1 MGRNRRGTIVT
12 RAAGLQD
19 RFLNALRR
27 AKVPASIFL
36 VKGVKL
42 QGVVGAFDN
51 FSIELR
57 RNGGRK
63 LIYKHAISTIAPA
76 EWPADFTADAPDID
90 EGRAV
95 LQDLFLAAA
104 HGQGTQM
111 GLFLVN
117 GVMLEGAVAGFDQY
131 CVVLERSGQVQMV
144 YKHAISTLQP
154 DGPLEIRH
162 GEHARETTA

>member
-1 MGRNRRGTIVT
+1 MWRNRRGTIVT

-27 AKVPASIFL
+27 AKIPASIFL

-57 RNGGRK
+57 RNGGRQ

-90 EGRAV
+90 EGRPCSR
-95 LQDLFLAAA
+95 
-104 HGQGTQM
+104 T
-111 GLFLVN
+111 
-117 GVMLEGAVAGFDQY
+117 
-131 CVVLERSGQVQMV
+131 CSSPRR
-144 YKHAISTLQP
+144 T
-154 DGPLEIRH
+154 
-162 GEHARETTA
+162 ARARK